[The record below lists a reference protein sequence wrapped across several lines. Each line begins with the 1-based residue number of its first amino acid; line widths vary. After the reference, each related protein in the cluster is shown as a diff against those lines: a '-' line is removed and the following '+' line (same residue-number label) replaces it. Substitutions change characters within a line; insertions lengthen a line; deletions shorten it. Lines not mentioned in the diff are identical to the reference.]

1 MNLKT
6 KTINSMRAIA
16 LDSINEAGQGH
27 IGMAIGAAPI
37 TYTLIG
43 EELRFSKS
51 DPKWINR
58 DRFVLSAG
66 HGSMSQYS
74 IQHFLGL
81 LSLNDM
87 KKHKVLGSKTPSHP
101 EIDQFKFVDA
111 STGPLGQ
118 GVAMAVGMAISQKY
132 LQDNFNKKDIKLIDH
147 NIYALHGDGCIQE
160 GVALEAIQIA
170 GTLQLN
176 SLIILQD
183 YNNVQ
188 IDSLAKEVNNTNI
201 KAFYKSQRFDVFE
214 VKDPTPENISK
225 AILKARNS
233 KKPSFIQIHTKIAHG
248 TKMSGKLGGHNGV
261 LSIED
266 TLDFKAKLGLKNTK
280 PFQYDSDVYNYG
292 KKLLAK
298 KENKYK
304 KWRLLESKYSKKYPK
319 EYKILMDIYNGKF
332 KNNVMKVKFNE
343 ENVAT
348 RNYIVNLMEYLESY
362 PNIIGGSADLAAAT
376 KVKFKKDL
384 IKGGKNIKYGIRE
397 FGMSAINNGIYLHS
411 HIRTIDGTFLAFADY
426 AKAAYRLGA
435 IQEIPAI
442 HVLTH
447 DSYQVG
453 GDGPTHEPFEQIPML
468 RAMHGLK
475 VIRPADGFEMRAAF
489 QYALDSKKDQIAII
503 GCRQP
508 ITSYNLLKGKLKAAY
523 LIKDLKSFDVTLL
536 ASGSE
541 VMLADKV
548 SKVLSKLKIK
558 ARVISVPVL
567 QDLII
572 DDRLCKELRLDKKPL
587 YVIEATTESMWYKLS
602 KYNKIDGFFA
612 HGYGKSAPGNV
623 VYEYK
628 GFTENN
634 ISKKIINFLK

>member
-6 KTINSMRAIA
+6 KVINSMRAIA
-16 LDSINEAGQGH
+16 LDSINKAGQGH

-43 EELRFSKS
+43 EELRFSKQ

-87 KKHKVLGSKTPSHP
+87 KKHKMLNSKTPSHP

-132 LQDNFNKKDIKLIDH
+132 LQNTFNKKDIKLIDH
-147 NIYALHGDGCIQE
+147 NIFALHGDGCLQE

-170 GTLQLN
+170 GTLQLD
-176 SLIILQD
+176 SLILIQD

-188 IDSLAKEVNNTNI
+188 IDSLANEVNNINI
-201 KAFYKSQRFDVFE
+201 KAFYKSQKFDVFE
-214 VKDPTPENISK
+214 VKNPTPENIFEAISK
-225 AILKARNS
+225 AKKS
-233 KKPSFIQIHTKIAHG
+233 KKPSFIQIHTKIAYA

-261 LSIED
+261 LSTED
-266 TLDFKAKLGLKNTK
+266 TIEFKNKLGLKNIT
-280 PFQYDSDVYNYG
+280 PFKYDNDVYDYG
-292 KKLLAK
+292 KKLLSK
-298 KENKYK
+298 KESAYQ
-304 KWRLLESKYSKKYPK
+304 KWKLLENKYSKKYPK
-319 EYKILMDIYNGKF
+319 EYKTLMDIYKGKF

-343 ENVAT
+343 KNVAT
-348 RNYIVNLMEYLESY
+348 RNYIVNLMEHLESA

-376 KVKFKKDL
+376 KVKFNKDL
-384 IKGGKNIKYGIRE
+384 INGGKNIKYGIRE
-397 FGMSAINNGIYLHS
+397 FAMVAINNGIFLHS
-411 HIRTIDGTFLAFADY
+411 HIRTIDATFLAFADY

-442 HVLTH
+442 HILTH

-453 GDGPTHEPFEQIPML
+453 GDGPTHEPFDQIPML

-475 VIRPADGFEMRAAF
+475 VIRPADGFEMRGAF
-489 QYALDSKKDQIAII
+489 QYALDSKNNQIAII

-508 ITSYNLLKGKLKAAY
+508 ITSYNLLKGK
-523 LIKDLKSFDVTLL
+523 
-536 ASGSE
+536 
-541 VMLADKV
+541 
-548 SKVLSKLKIK
+548 
-558 ARVISVPVL
+558 
-567 QDLII
+567 
-572 DDRLCKELRLDKKPL
+572 
-587 YVIEATTESMWYKLS
+587 YKTSLF
-602 KYNKIDGFFA
+602 N
-612 HGYGKSAPGNV
+612 
-623 VYEYK
+623 
-628 GFTENN
+628 
-634 ISKKIINFLK
+634 